1 MASVPADTKTSHG
14 TVQDIMRPGFH
25 HEPSQYQREKQH
37 SSRVFRQITTKCTSH
52 SYRLIRSF
60 SAWSNIHTLLF
71 LPQYVYTLTEFVG
84 CWIYEPGSTLHQKNT
99 QRVQKQERLC
109 YQVSNIW
116 NKMIANTEESRRK
129 SSSSKPK
136 LVASIL
142 SIFMACRWSE
152 YAYFTIT
159 AQARLFH

>member
-1 MASVPADTKTSHG
+1 MKHTQNMASVPADTKTSHG

-71 LPQYVYTLTEFVG
+71 LPQSVYTL
-84 CWIYEPGSTLHQKNT
+84 SL
-99 QRVQKQERLC
+99 
-109 YQVSNIW
+109 
-116 NKMIANTEESRRK
+116 
-129 SSSSKPK
+129 
-136 LVASIL
+136 LVA
-142 SIFMACRWSE
+142 E
-152 YAYFTIT
+152 FTN
-159 AQARLFH
+159 QAVPFTKRIHNRCKSKKGCAIKSPTFEIKWLLIQKKVGGKAPPQNLNWWHLFYQYLWHADGVNMLTSP